1 MSTVLAPEPDRIA
14 VVLAAGQG
22 RRMRSALPK
31 VLHEVAGRPMLARVL
46 ATARLSGCDR
56 LLVVVG
62 HRAESVRAALPETDL
77 AWVEQREQRGTGHA
91 LLQAAPLVDRPAL
104 LLVLSGDV
112 PLVRAATLDRLVRAA
127 LAGWGA
133 MAAAT
138 LKEPGTLGR
147 VLTRLDG
154 TLERIVE
161 VTDASSEE
169 LAISRVNAGLYAL
182 PAPGI
187 FDFLAALEPNNAMG
201 ELYLTDAL
209 GNASAAGRRIEVVEL
224 EDPEEARG
232 VNDRADLARVHR
244 LLLER
249 KVRELQRGGVTILAP
264 ERTAIEP
271 ESEIAPD
278 SVVHADVALHG
289 ASRVGT
295 GSTLHQGAWL
305 RNSTVGQ
312 DCVIE
317 PYSVLDGAIVG
328 NGCRVG
334 PFARL
339 RPGTILAD
347 GARIG
352 NFVEIKNSRMGR
364 KAKANHLAYVGDAEV
379 GEGANIGAGA
389 VTCNYDGE
397 RKHRTEI
404 GDGAFVGSDTML
416 VAPVRI
422 GARATT
428 GAGSV
433 ITHDVPDGALA
444 VERSPQR
451 TVPGWA
457 DRRGREMPVPKMQE
471 TVPQDLPDRR
481 DEKEGD

>member
-1 MSTVLAPEPDRIA
+1 MTADLAAEPHRIA

-62 HRAESVRAALPETDL
+62 HRAESVRAAFPDTDL
-77 AWVEQREQRGTGHA
+77 TWVEQREQRGTGHA
-91 LLQAAPLVDRPAL
+91 LLQAAPHAAASAL

-112 PLVRAATLDRLVRAA
+112 PLVRAATLDRLAKAA
-127 LAGWGA
+127 AAGWGA

-138 LKEPGTLGR
+138 LREPGTLGR

-161 VTDASSEE
+161 VADANASE
-169 LAISRVNAGLYAL
+169 LAICRVNAGLYAL
-182 PAPGI
+182 PAPEI
-187 FDFLAALEPNNAMG
+187 FDFLAALEPDNAQG

-209 GNASAAGRRIEVVEL
+209 GAAAAAGRRIEVIEL
-224 EDPEEARG
+224 EDPDEALG

-249 KVRELQRGGVTILAP
+249 KARELQRGGVTLFAP

-278 SVVHADVALHG
+278 TVVHADVALLG
-289 ASRVGT
+289 ACRIGT
-295 GSTLHQGAWL
+295 GSVLQQGVWM
-305 RNSTVGQ
+305 RDTTVGQ

-317 PYSVLDGAIVG
+317 PYSVLDGATVG

-339 RPGTILAD
+339 RPGTVLAD

-352 NFVEIKNSRMGR
+352 NFVEIKNSRLGR

-379 GEGANIGAGA
+379 GDGANIGAGA

-397 RKHRTEI
+397 MKHRTEI
-404 GDGAFVGSDTML
+404 GAGAFIGSDTML
-416 VAPVRI
+416 IAPVRV
-422 GARATT
+422 GAQATT

-433 ITHDVPDGALA
+433 ITRDVPDGALA
-444 VERSPQR
+444 VERTPQR

-457 DRRGREMPVPKMQE
+457 GRRGRGNRKAS
-471 TVPQDLPDRR
+471 D
-481 DEKEGD
+481 